1 MPSYSI
7 LLHAANM
14 ICYPF
19 SVACSVI
26 DSTNGVARSTLS
38 SSLAC
43 LFPWCRRWP
52 TVHSFQPEQLNCVTS
67 ATVDQLVTNNC
78 KVLWAPAA
86 SRTRTGKWVAVCEA
100 LLVKPA
106 DFRASAVVTAVGRR
120 AGLQIPEAV
129 PDHVFKVNSRAHNLH
144 TDR

>member
-1 MPSYSI
+1 M
-7 LLHAANM
+7 
-14 ICYPF
+14 F
-19 SVACSVI
+19 SN

-52 TVHSFQPEQLNCVTS
+52 TAHSFQPEQLNCVTQ
-67 ATVDQLVTNNC
+67 ATVDQLVTHNC
-78 KVLWAPAA
+78 KILWAPAA
-86 SRTRTGKWVAVCEA
+86 SRTSTGGSTGKWVAVSEA
-100 LLVKPA
+100 LLVKSA
-106 DFRASAVVTAVGRR
+106 DFRASAVITAVGRR

-129 PDHVFKVNSRAHNLH
+129 PDHVFKVNSRPHNLH